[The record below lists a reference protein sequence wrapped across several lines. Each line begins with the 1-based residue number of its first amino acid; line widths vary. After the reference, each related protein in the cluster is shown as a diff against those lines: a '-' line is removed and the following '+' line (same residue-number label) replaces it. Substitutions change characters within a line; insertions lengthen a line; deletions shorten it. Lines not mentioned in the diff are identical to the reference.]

1 MPIPSPGCTS
11 TIRNADRTCSP
22 TTSFW
27 TNCQGVA
34 EGSEFNYHASQPI
47 SRVGAV
53 RAVLF
58 LGERFHL
65 YHAIGVAPIVAVIVL
80 ASHRLRPA

>member
-1 MPIPSPGCTS
+1 M
-11 TIRNADRTCSP
+11 
-22 TTSFW
+22 
-27 TNCQGVA
+27 A
-34 EGSEFNYHASQPI
+34 EGSEFNYHAPQPI

-53 RAVLF
+53 RAVPF